1 MTRISAIGIALLCI
15 LCVTSCGLKSRQ
27 TTTESSS
34 ETGYSPV
41 TTDTAATIVSCY
53 AKGYTVKYLPH
64 HVRLVDI
71 HDPQKESSSTFHYA
85 LVPKGIKP
93 VGIPSDY
100 TVIETPVEH
109 VMCMTS
115 LQLSNFIRL
124 DACDYVVGITSTRH
138 LFNKEMNDR
147 LKSGETVKIGIEG
160 NFDNELIMS
169 MNPDVIFIS
178 PFKRGGYDA
187 MREIGIPLVPH
198 LGYKEMTPLGQA
210 EWIKFIGMFIGRE
223 VEANEKFAAIE
234 KRYNELKELAA
245 NVKKRPVVFSGEI
258 RGGNWYAVGGKS
270 FLAELFRDAG
280 ADYFL
285 KDDSRSGGV
294 TLDFETVY
302 SQAESA
308 DYWRIVNSYDGT
320 FTYDA
325 LKSLDPRY
333 ADFRAFREKGVV
345 YCNMR
350 EKPFYESMPMQPEI
364 VLEDLI
370 HAFHPNL
377 LPDYKPTYYELLK

>member
-41 TTDTAATIVSCY
+41 TTDTAATIVPCY

-160 NFDNELIMS
+160 NFDNEVIMS
-169 MNPDVIFIS
+169 MKPDVIFIS
-178 PFKRGGYDA
+178 PFKRGRLLVISCSGVLVAIVTAYCGPI
-187 MREIGIPLVPH
+187 MFIGLAVPH
-198 LGYKEMTPLGQA
+198 LC
-210 EWIKFIGMFIGRE
+210 R
-223 VEANEKFAAIE
+223 AIFHSSDH
-234 KRYNELKELAA
+234 RVLMPATLLVGASLALVCNLIA
-245 NVKKRPVVFSGEI
+245 RMPGFEGALPVNSVTALVGAPVVAS
-258 RGGNWYAVGGKS
+258 V
-270 FLAELFRDAG
+270 LFR
-280 ADYFL
+280 
-285 KDDSRSGGV
+285 KR
-294 TLDFETVY
+294 
-302 SQAESA
+302 
-308 DYWRIVNSYDGT
+308 
-320 FTYDA
+320 
-325 LKSLDPRY
+325 
-333 ADFRAFREKGVV
+333 KG
-345 YCNMR
+345 
-350 EKPFYESMPMQPEI
+350 
-364 VLEDLI
+364 
-370 HAFHPNL
+370 
-377 LPDYKPTYYELLK
+377 ELNE

>member
-41 TTDTAATIVSCY
+41 TTDTAATIVPCY

-124 DACDYVVGITSTRH
+124 DACNYVVGITSTRH

-160 NFDNELIMS
+160 NFDNEVIMS

-178 PFKRGGYDA
+178 PFKRVD
-187 MREIGIPLVPH
+187 MMPC
-198 LGYKEMTPLGQA
+198 
-210 EWIKFIGMFIGRE
+210 
-223 VEANEKFAAIE
+223 
-234 KRYNELKELAA
+234 
-245 NVKKRPVVFSGEI
+245 
-258 RGGNWYAVGGKS
+258 GKS
-270 FLAELFRDAG
+270 
-280 ADYFL
+280 
-285 KDDSRSGGV
+285 V
-294 TLDFETVY
+294 
-302 SQAESA
+302 
-308 DYWRIVNSYDGT
+308 
-320 FTYDA
+320 
-325 LKSLDPRY
+325 
-333 ADFRAFREKGVV
+333 
-345 YCNMR
+345 
-350 EKPFYESMPMQPEI
+350 
-364 VLEDLI
+364 
-370 HAFHPNL
+370 FHWFPIW
-377 LPDYKPTYYELLK
+377 DIRR